1 LIHDLQ
7 AKMDQLAIQLEEEKT
22 LRSAESAKQNERF
35 DRLESEFEAK
45 IRLLMD
51 QNVKQE
57 HEIGQLKSRIND
69 ETISTGSNALGK
81 DIFFNGHNSLKTI
94 DSSTRTPPSSCR
106 QLSTI
111 GHYLD
116 GIYLVA
122 NPDTNKIETIYC
134 DFGSSTRTLIWN

>member
-1 LIHDLQ
+1 MIHGLQ
-7 AKMDQLAIQLEEEKT
+7 AKLDQLAIQLEEEKT

-51 QNVKQE
+51 RNVKQE
-57 HEIGQLKSRIND
+57 HETGQLKSRIND
-69 ETISTGSNALGK
+69 ETISTGSNALEK

-94 DSSTRTPPSSCR
+94 DSSTRIPPSSCR

-134 DFGSSTRTLIWN
+134 DFGSSTRTLI